1 MKPVTSM
8 KPGSLHHS
16 LYPLPLYVLAA
27 HQAFI
32 TSREHQTTALVL
44 YFLAPA
50 LGLLTSTLFPMA
62 RLQGSTVESLEIL
75 ENLWAID
82 GLLIPVTVML
92 AVGFLDSVVGVA
104 VLAVFLAYAGN
115 LFRWLPELLVLAFLV
130 PSLVAYEQSGVVEDT
145 VLIDSRYNYETG
157 WISINTLC
165 LFAMG
170 LTRNKDPLKDSLKHE
185 GLVSLLL
192 LGFTLAVSRAW
203 VQDAGSRVPLFTTWF
218 ATDRYERFWER
229 LPLSLGLVAALPV
242 YKRLEVFVVS
252 FSVSAAVGVSTVLL
266 GGASLLLLL
275 SATLRISLVL
285 AGLYIRN

>member
-1 MKPVTSM
+1 MKPE
-8 KPGSLHHS
+8 SLRHS

-50 LGLLTSTLFPMA
+50 LGLLASTLFPMA
-62 RLQGSTVESLEIL
+62 RLQGSHGMPRESLEIL
-75 ENLWAID
+75 ESLWAID
-82 GLLIPVTVML
+82 GLLIPATVML

-104 VLAVFLAYAGN
+104 VLAVFLAYAGS

-130 PSLVAYEQSGVVEDT
+130 PSLVAYEQSGVTEDT

-157 WISINTLC
+157 WVSINTLC

-170 LTRNKDPLKDSLKHE
+170 LTRNKKDPLKGSLKHE

-192 LGFTLAVSRAW
+192 LGLTLAVSRAW
-203 VQDAGSRVPLFTTWF
+203 VRDADSRVPLFTTWL
-218 ATDRYERFWER
+218 ATDQYRRFWER
-229 LPLSLGLVAALPV
+229 LLLSLGLAAALPA
-242 YKRLEVFVVS
+242 YERPEVFVVS